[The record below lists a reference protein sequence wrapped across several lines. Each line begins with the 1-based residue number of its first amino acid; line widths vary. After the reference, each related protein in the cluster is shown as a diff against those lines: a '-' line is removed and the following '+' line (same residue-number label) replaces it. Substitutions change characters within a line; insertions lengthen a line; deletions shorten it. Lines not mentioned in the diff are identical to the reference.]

1 MQSNPFFSVVIPL
14 YNKEEFIKNTIRSV
28 LQQSYPN
35 FEIIIVNDGCT
46 DNSVAVV
53 EKMKSD
59 YITIIH
65 QKNKGLSSARNT
77 GIKHAN
83 YNYIAFLDA
92 DDLWHEDYLHTITKL
107 IALDATTKVF
117 TTQSAILRP
126 KQNANLSATPFD
138 VKSVLPISNYF
149 KFKKNIFSNSSIVIE
164 KSVFESIGYYN
175 DTVNYGEEEDF
186 FIRCFSKYK
195 LVHYKEDKVY
205 YLKGIE
211 NQLTAPNTKRAR
223 IIPDY
228 SKYIT
233 KENTATLKPYIDFI
247 YFKLL
252 VLSKMERNTTL
263 VKEYKSKIEFSNL
276 TFIQKI
282 KYSLPTPIFYY
293 FKMVYLGLSK
303 TFSHS

>member
-53 EKMKSD
+53 EEMKSD

-107 IALDATTKVF
+107 IALDAATKVF

-138 VKSVLPISNYF
+138 NKSVLPISNYF

-175 DTVNYGEEEDF
+175 NTVNYGEEEDF

-276 TFIQKI
+276 TFVQKI

-303 TFSHS
+303 IFSHS